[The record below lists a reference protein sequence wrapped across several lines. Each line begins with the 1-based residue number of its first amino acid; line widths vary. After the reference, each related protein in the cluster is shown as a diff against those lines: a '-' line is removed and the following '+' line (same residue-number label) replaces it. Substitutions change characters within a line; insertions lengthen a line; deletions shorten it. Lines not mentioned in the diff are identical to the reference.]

1 MKFCPILSFFG
12 ALVLVTIFPFSM
24 CMATDSMPM
33 ATDAI
38 WELEPVSNLPFS
50 MPMVTGATG
59 EIVPYSGLQSGKGL
73 PKTWSL
79 PKEVLGRIDINNSK

>member
-38 WELEPVSNLPFS
+38 WEL
-50 MPMVTGATG
+50 GAT
-59 EIVPYSGLQSGKGL
+59 EEPAPKISFLVRMPEGLEYHNLQPGKGL